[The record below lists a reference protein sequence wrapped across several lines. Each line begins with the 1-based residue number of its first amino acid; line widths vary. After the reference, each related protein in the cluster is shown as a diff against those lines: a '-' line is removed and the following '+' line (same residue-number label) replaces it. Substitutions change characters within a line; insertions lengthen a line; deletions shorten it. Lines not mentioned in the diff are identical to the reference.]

1 MNIPKLIT
9 VKDLMVRNDIDIRE
23 TYHLFHT
30 KSFPSIRLGK
40 KLYVRENKLMEW
52 EESQIN

>member
-30 KSFPSIRLGK
+30 KSFPSIRIGK
-40 KLYVRENKLMEW
+40 RLYVRENKLMEW